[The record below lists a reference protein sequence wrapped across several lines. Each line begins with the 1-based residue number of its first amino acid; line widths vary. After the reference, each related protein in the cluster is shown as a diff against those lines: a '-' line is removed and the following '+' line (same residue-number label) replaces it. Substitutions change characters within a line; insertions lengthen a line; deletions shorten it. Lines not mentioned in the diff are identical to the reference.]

1 MTRKIKLSQ
10 QYLYFFGLLN
20 CLCLL
25 SCFINIKLGV
35 LTSIIILFI
44 FVTKFNLKFFI
55 KDSTFIIY
63 LIANIVSVISFAW
76 NGRPISIFLSAISFN
91 VLPALL
97 YYVGRKMAREN
108 NVVSGMKKMLD
119 AFIVMMSVGTITY
132 LLMPNFYYSY
142 IGVSIESY
150 SYGLGEYRY
159 GSFISSLAL
168 GSVGIISVILY
179 FYLFDVLKKWQKM
192 IYLPIILL
200 NVLMCMQRAAWLLS
214 AVSLFVC
221 MLLKF
226 GSEKKARMRIIGIA
240 IILIIILVILWVNR
254 ASLFTQT
261 QLEYFESR
269 ISSFTLQDMIT
280 SRNDQW
286 IKAWEIFKEN
296 PIVGFG
302 LGACG
307 QKAAPYGLAVVTDG
321 NHLRILSEIGVFGF
335 LAFIYMNIK
344 AIVRSIKSKNYYFAL
359 AVITYNIAATGSP
372 VFDQFYSSFAY
383 WIVLGCATTDLPTN
397 KRNVILKRKRM
408 I

>member
-55 KDSTFIIY
+55 KDNTFIIY